1 MTFFGKKKI
10 MNLETLVRKNI
21 YRLEPYSCARNEF
34 QGEAS
39 VYLDANENPYNNP
52 YNRYPD
58 PLQRSLKEQI
68 AKIKQVCPSQIM
80 IGNGSDE
87 SIDLVFRIFCEP
99 KEDNVVAI
107 EPTYGM
113 YKVCADI
120 NDVEYRKVLLED
132 GFRLNAENL
141 SAATDAHTK
150 VVFLCSPNNPSGN
163 LLQRNEM
170 LKVVK
175 NFHGIVAIDE
185 AYIDF
190 SDEASWLKDLDL
202 FPNLIVFQTFSK
214 AWGLASMRCGLAFAS
229 EEIIALLNKVKY
241 PYNISDLTQIAVQE
255 QLNSGNERKDA
266 WVKMI
271 LRERKPL
278 IEALNSLPVVEKIYH
293 SDANFLLVK
302 VRNANKIY
310 QLLTEEGIIVRNR
323 SKIKLC
329 NDCLR
334 ITVGTPD
341 ENRVLI
347 DALKKMPDIV

>member
-1 MTFFGKKKI
+1 
-10 MNLETLVRKNI
+10 
-21 YRLEPYSCARNEF
+21 
-34 QGEAS
+34 
-39 VYLDANENPYNNP
+39 
-52 YNRYPD
+52 
-58 PLQRSLKEQI
+58 
-68 AKIKQVCPSQIM
+68 
-80 IGNGSDE
+80 
-87 SIDLVFRIFCEP
+87 
-99 KEDNVVAI
+99 
-107 EPTYGM
+107 
-113 YKVCADI
+113 
-120 NDVEYRKVLLED
+120 
-132 GFRLNAENL
+132 
-141 SAATDAHTK
+141 
-150 VVFLCSPNNPSGN
+150 
-163 LLQRNEM
+163 M

-175 NFHGIVAIDE
+175 NFQGIVAIDE

-190 SDEASWLKDLDL
+190 SDEPSWLKDLDL

-229 EEIIALLNKVKY
+229 EEIIALFNKVKY
-241 PYNISDLTQIAVQE
+241 PYNISYLTQIAVQE
-255 QLNSGNERKDA
+255 QLKSGNERKDA

-278 IEALNSLPVVEKIYH
+278 IEALNTLPVVEKNYR

-334 ITVGTPD
+334 ITIGTPD
-341 ENRVLI
+341 ENRTLI